1 MLYVTLPEEKTRKVS
16 FYLAMEE
23 FVARNV
29 LDDDCLFYWQVEPSV
44 IFGRNQLIS
53 NEVNLE
59 YCKSHA
65 IEIFR
70 RKSGGG
76 CVYADKN
83 NVMFSFITSE
93 ENVGLTFNRYIN
105 MMVLML
111 KRMGVNASA
120 TGRNDIVVDGRKVS
134 GNAFYHIPGR
144 SIVHGTMLYDTDM
157 GNMTCSITPQG
168 GKLKSNGVES
178 VRQRVALLKDYM
190 GLSIDEFKEYIKEN
204 LCDGEHALTK
214 HDVSEIERIEQDVYA
229 ADEFIYGKDPRY
241 AVIRRRRIEGVGNME
256 THMEI
261 KGGRIRDIRLSGDFF
276 AIGDITGKICDCLKD
291 VEYERRAVSK
301 ALPDRLDDIIMNLGK
316 DDFVNLLFNMNH

>member
-1 MLYVTLPEEKTRKVS
+1 MLYVTLPEEKTRKAS

-44 IFGRNQLIS
+44 IFGRNQLIG

-65 IEIFR
+65 IDIFR

-83 NVMFSFITSE
+83 NVMFSFITGE

-144 SIVHGTMLYDTDM
+144 SIVNPAGRQAEKQR
-157 GNMTCSITPQG
+157 S
-168 GKLKSNGVES
+168 GKRAPTSGPPERLRG
-178 VRQRVALLKDYM
+178 
-190 GLSIDEFKEYIKEN
+190 IK
-204 LCDGEHALTK
+204 H
-214 HDVSEIERIEQDVYA
+214 
-229 ADEFIYGKDPRY
+229 
-241 AVIRRRRIEGVGNME
+241 
-256 THMEI
+256 
-261 KGGRIRDIRLSGDFF
+261 
-276 AIGDITGKICDCLKD
+276 
-291 VEYERRAVSK
+291 
-301 ALPDRLDDIIMNLGK
+301 
-316 DDFVNLLFNMNH
+316 

>member
-1 MLYVTLPEEKTRKVS
+1 M
-16 FYLAMEE
+16 
-23 FVARNV
+23 ARNV
-29 LDDDCLFYWQVEPSV
+29 LDDDCLFYWQVGPSV
-44 IFGRNQLIS
+44 IFGRNQLIG

-59 YCKSHA
+59 YCQSHA
-65 IEIFR
+65 IDVFR

-83 NVMFSFITSE
+83 NVMFSFITGE

-111 KRMGVNASA
+111 KRLGVNASA
-120 TGRNDIVVDGRKVS
+120 TGRNDIVVDSRKVS

-157 GNMTCSITPQG
+157 DNMTHSITPQG
-168 GKLKSNGVES
+168 DKLKSNGVES
-178 VRQRVALLKDYM
+178 VRQRVALLKDYVRL
-190 GLSIDEFKEYIKEN
+190 GIDDFKTYIKEN

-214 HDVSEIERIEQDVYA
+214 HDVGEIERIEHDVYA
-229 ADEFIYGKDPRY
+229 SDKFIYGKDPRY
-241 AVIRRRRIEGVGNME
+241 AVTRKRRIEGVGDME
-256 THMEI
+256 VHMEI

-276 AIGDITGKICDCLKD
+276 VIGDITGKINDSLKD
-291 VEYERRAVSK
+291 VEYDRGAVCK
-301 ALPDRLDDIIMNLGK
+301 ALPDRLDDVVMNLDK

>member
-1 MLYVTLPEEKTRKVS
+1 MLYVTLPEEKTRKAS

-44 IFGRNQLIS
+44 IFGRNQLIG
-53 NEVNLE
+53 NEVNLK

-65 IEIFR
+65 IDIFR

-83 NVMFSFITSE
+83 NVMFSFITGE

-134 GNAFYHIPGR
+134 GNAFYHIPRR

-157 GNMTCSITPQG
+157 DNMTHSITPQG
-168 GKLKSNGVES
+168 DKLKSNGVES
-178 VRQRVALLKDYM
+178 VRQRVALLKDYV
-190 GLSIDEFKEYIKEN
+190 GLSIDDFKAYIKEN

-214 HDVSEIERIEQDVYA
+214 HDISKIERIEQDVYA
-229 ADEFIYGKDPRY
+229 SDEFIYGKDPRC
-241 AVIRRRRIEGVGNME
+241 AVTCKHRIEGVGNME
-256 THMEI
+256 AHMEI
-261 KGGRIRDIRLSGDFF
+261 KGGKIKDIRLSGDFF
-276 AIGDITGKICDCLKD
+276 AIGDITGKICDSLKG
-291 VEYERRAVSK
+291 VEYERGAVGK
-301 ALPDRLDDIIMNLGK
+301 ALPGRLDDVIMNLGK
-316 DDFVNLLFNMNH
+316 DDFVNLLFNTNH